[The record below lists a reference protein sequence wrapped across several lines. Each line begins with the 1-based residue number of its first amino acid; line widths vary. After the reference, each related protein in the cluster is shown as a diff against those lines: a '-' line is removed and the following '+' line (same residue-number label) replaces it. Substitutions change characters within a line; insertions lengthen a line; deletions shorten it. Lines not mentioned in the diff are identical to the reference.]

1 MLIINLLWYFV
12 TFSFCGWIINGLRT
26 LFEEKKFY
34 NKGFLASPFCPS
46 YGVGA
51 VICYLTLNQFQNNK
65 FILFLGSCVIL
76 SLVVILIGFFT
87 EKVLGFKPWDFSD
100 MNLNIG
106 SYITLPYAILLGIMG
121 TILVGALIPIL
132 NSFIELIPFIVSLIV
147 VLSICLI
154 VLIDYVLSIITT
166 LRLQHRI
173 KKLNGVS
180 NLLGSDVPQEKI
192 DELESNYN
200 KLFTENI
207 MRRRLVS
214 AFPEL
219 KNTAYVKQIASKI
232 DEIKTDNMKEY
243 TQVYE
248 NKSDEPFAFG
258 FCFTKLF
265 YLFIFGSMLGTL
277 FETIWALFAEGHF
290 EIRVGMVYG
299 PFIPV

>member
-106 SYITLPYAILLGIMG
+106 SYITLPYAILLGIMEQ
-121 TILVGALIPIL
+121 
-132 NSFIELIPFIVSLIV
+132 F
-147 VLSICLI
+147 LS
-154 VLIDYVLSIITT
+154 V
-166 LRLQHRI
+166 H
-173 KKLNGVS
+173 
-180 NLLGSDVPQEKI
+180 
-192 DELESNYN
+192 
-200 KLFTENI
+200 
-207 MRRRLVS
+207 
-214 AFPEL
+214 
-219 KNTAYVKQIASKI
+219 
-232 DEIKTDNMKEY
+232 
-243 TQVYE
+243 
-248 NKSDEPFAFG
+248 
-258 FCFTKLF
+258 
-265 YLFIFGSMLGTL
+265 
-277 FETIWALFAEGHF
+277 
-290 EIRVGMVYG
+290 
-299 PFIPV
+299 